1 MRSEETERLLTERR
15 QRAVAYFALACAAL
29 AALLLAA
36 PGQTV
41 SARYLNDLFV
51 FLDGAHRVL
60 AGHVPHRDF
69 HTPIGPVTNL
79 IPAVGF
85 LLTGSWGAA
94 MPVGMALVILLL
106 APVLAHVLSSRLRPV
121 LAIPFAVYLT
131 LILAAPANLGEE
143 PQVLSF
149 AMFYN
154 RIGWAAFALLLLMY
168 LPPRHGARWLLD
180 GACAAVLTSLML
192 YTKATYGVVALA
204 FLCFML
210 LDRRQWRWPALALA
224 ATLWVTLVLEAL
236 WRLPS
241 GYAADL
247 LQAARASGAVQGG
260 IERLIAG
267 VWVNLLDY
275 ALFALAAAIALYR
288 VPRLQHLVFFAAC
301 AAAGL
306 LIYNQNFQPPGI
318 VALAAAAVVAT
329 EIVARSLAT
338 GDGVRRPLALA
349 SVGFVFA
356 MVGPTLVGR
365 AVALATHLALAT
377 GPAQALPLDRLDRIV
392 LADTGTKFDVEYT
405 ASYLATIADGAR
417 ALAALGVPP
426 SRVAV
431 LDFANPFSVGLGLA
445 PARGDYTVSQLGR
458 TFDEKHFLPPETVLG
473 DAAVVMHPIGW
484 RIDAATA
491 DGFLEL
497 YRSYLA
503 ANFELARETTFWKIY
518 LRRQP
523 GAAPG
528 ATAAGPTGTRQ

>member
-1 MRSEETERLLTERR
+1 MRSEELERLLTERR

-94 MPVGMALVILLL
+94 MPIGMSLVILLL
-106 APVLAHVLSSRLRPV
+106 APVMAHVLSSRLRPV
-121 LAIPFAVYLT
+121 LALPLALYLM

-143 PQVLSF
+143 PRVLSF

-168 LPPRHGARWLLD
+168 LPPRHGARWLAD
-180 GACAAVLTSLML
+180 AASAGALTILML
-192 YTKATYGVVALA
+192 YTKATYGVFALA

-224 ATLWVTLVLEAL
+224 ATLWVTLLLEVL

-241 GYAADL
+241 GYVADL
-247 LQAARASGAVQGG
+247 VQAARASGAVQGG
-260 IERLIAG
+260 VGMLIAG
-267 VWVNLLDY
+267 VSVNLLDY

-288 VPRLQHLVFFAAC
+288 APGLRHLVFFAAC
-301 AAAGL
+301 AVAGL

-318 VALAAAAVVAT
+318 VALAAAAAVAA
-329 EIVARSLAT
+329 EIVARSLAP
-338 GDGVRRPLALA
+338 GDRVRRPFTFAI
-349 SVGFVFA
+349 VGLVFA
-356 MVGPTLVGR
+356 MIVPTLAGR
-365 AVALATHLALAT
+365 AIALATHLALAT
-377 GPAQALPLDRLDRIV
+377 RPAQALPLDRLDRVV

-417 ALAALGVPP
+417 ALAALGPPP

-458 TFDEKHFLPPETVLG
+458 TFDKTHFLPPETVLG
-473 DAAVVMHPIGW
+473 DAAVVMYPIGW

-491 DGFLEL
+491 DGFFEL
-497 YRSYLA
+497 YRPYIEA
-503 ANFELARETTFWKIY
+503 HFELARETPFWKIY

-523 GAAPG
+523 GAPPG

>member
-1 MRSEETERLLTERR
+1 MLTDRR
-15 QRAVAYFALACAAL
+15 QRATAWFALACAVL
-29 AALLLAA
+29 AAILLAA

-51 FLDGAHRVL
+51 FLDGAHRLL

-94 MPVGMALVILLL
+94 MPVGMALLILLL
-106 APVLAHVLSSRLRPV
+106 APVIAHVLSSRLRPV
-121 LAIPFAVYLT
+121 LAVPFAVYLA

-180 GACAAVLTSLML
+180 GVCAAALTSLML

-241 GYAADL
+241 GYVADL
-247 LQAARASGAVQGG
+247 VQAARASGAVQGG
-260 IERLIAG
+260 IGQLVAG
-267 VWVNLLDY
+267 VSVNLLDY
-275 ALFALAAAIALYR
+275 VLFALAAAIALYR
-288 VPRLQHLVFFAAC
+288 APGLRHLTFFAAC
-301 AAAGL
+301 AVAGL

-318 VALAAAAVVAT
+318 VALAAAAAVAA
-329 EIVARSLAT
+329 EIVARSLAP
-338 GDGVRRPLALA
+338 GDGLRLAVGG
-349 SVGFVFA
+349 SVVALVFVMIA
-356 MVGPTLVGR
+356 PTLVGR
-365 AVALATHLALAT
+365 TIALATHLACAPR
-377 GPAQALPLDRLDRIV
+377 PAQALPLGRLDRIV
-392 LADTGTKFDVEYT
+392 LIDTGTQFDVEYT
-405 ASYLATIADGAR
+405 AKYLSTIADGAR
-417 ALAALGVPP
+417 ALAALTVPP
-426 SRVAV
+426 TRVAV

-458 TFDEKHFLPPETVLG
+458 TFDETHFLPPETVLG
-473 DAAVVMHPIGW
+473 DAAVVMYPIGW

-491 DGFLEL
+491 DGFFEL
-497 YRSYLA
+497 YRSYIGEH
-503 ANFELARETTFWKIY
+503 FELASETPFWKIY
-518 LRRQP
+518 VRSQP
-523 GAAPG
+523 GAAAG
-528 ATAAGPTGTRQ
+528 GTAAGASRTRE